1 MNIKVAAFTVSEKS
15 INTISS
21 GKPAAAPDCWFS
33 FLERKIHD
41 IARSGSSQY
50 SRLEPLSS
58 VTPVLRERKKHDRR
72 YSPDNQPP
80 CFLCI
85 DRTHVMK
92 S

>member
-21 GKPAAAPDCWFS
+21 GAPECWFS
-33 FLERKIHD
+33 FLERKLHD
-41 IARSGSSQY
+41 IACSGSSQY

-58 VTPVLRERKKHDRR
+58 VTPVLRERKKHDRH

-85 DRTHVMK
+85 DRTHVIK
-92 S
+92 T